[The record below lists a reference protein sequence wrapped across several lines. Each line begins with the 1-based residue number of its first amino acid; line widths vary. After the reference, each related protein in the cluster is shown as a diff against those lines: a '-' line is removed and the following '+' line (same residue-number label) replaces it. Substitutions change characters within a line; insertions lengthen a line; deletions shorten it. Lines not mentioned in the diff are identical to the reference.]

1 MGGIKRASN
10 RTQIDP
16 GKVWTSLGGAV
27 LGGMLGGL
35 TGSPIGMVQGVVKG
49 GMQGAEFFDTVA
61 GKKEVDPLAHLGP
74 TARARAN
81 LMRR

>member
-1 MGGIKRASN
+1 MGGIQRVGN
-10 RTQIDP
+10 RSQIDS

-27 LGGMLGGL
+27 IGGMLGGL
-35 TGSPIGMVQGVVKG
+35 TGSPIGLVKGVVKG
-49 GMQGAEFFDTVA
+49 GMQGADIYDTFA